1 MIIKSPKKNL
11 AQSFKLPPKIEKLLW
26 EKCKE
31 AKIKYNSRLVGHIQE
46 EYQLNVTDEMR
57 NYFFSVLNE
66 GPIFERRV
74 QEIGHFYDDIE
85 KPKYRTK
92 DGRVIEDYPFDIK
105 LGDVWVNFQKKNE
118 FNPIHK
124 HAGILSFVV
133 FLSIPFTRE
142 EEDKFAPPSMREKPK
157 NGNFNFI
164 HYTDDYHQNIE
175 LAVPVDKTWNGTG
188 LLFESGQRHYVYP
201 FYSSDD
207 YRITISGNFYLK
219 RKN

>member
-1 MIIKSPKKNL
+1 MIINSTQKPL

-31 AKIKYNSRLVGHIQE
+31 ANIKYNNKLVGHIQD
-46 EYQLNVTDEMR
+46 EYQLDVNEEMK
-57 NYFFSVLNE
+57 NYFFSILNE
-66 GPIFERRV
+66 GPICERRIT
-74 QEIGHFYDDIE
+74 EIGHFYDDIE
-85 KPKYRTK
+85 KPKYRTN

-105 LGDVWVNFQKKNE
+105 LGDMWVNYQKKNE

-124 HAGILSFVV
+124 HAGILAFVV

-142 EEDKFAPPSMREKPK
+142 EEDKFAPPGVREKPK
-157 NGNFNFI
+157 NGNFNLL
-164 HYTDDYHQNIE
+164 HDSDDYHSNIE

-188 LLFESGQRHYVYP
+188 LLFESGQRHHVYP

-207 YRITISGNFYLK
+207 SRITISGNFYLK